1 MDEKINAVINN
12 LCEKFGTTA
21 EFLLPEITRYELVTY
36 GFKTLVA
43 LTVFIIFLVFT
54 KKSWKMAVDA
64 HDSDS
69 VWWGIMCVCIF
80 VAGMIL
86 IFPLYSN
93 GTELIGWLASP
104 YGALAHMVLKMLK

>member
-21 EFLLPEITRYELVTY
+21 EFLLPEITRYELVAY
-36 GFKTLVA
+36 GFKTLVS
-43 LTVFIIFLVFT
+43 LTVFIIFLIFA

-64 HDSDS
+64 QDNDSI
-69 VWWGIMCVCIF
+69 WWGVMMSCICI
-80 VAGMIL
+80 AGFIL
-86 IFPLYSN
+86 IFSLYGN
-93 GTELIGWLASP
+93 ATEFVGWLASP